1 MNRKTIAY
9 CSKVGFLMVTV
20 VAVSWLFATRFAAA
34 QPPSQP
40 NPKHPTSDQ
49 VFKNVQVLKGIPV
62 DDFLGTMG
70 IMCAALGFDCSECH
84 TGAGTEKVDWAA
96 DNPRKLIARRM
107 VQMMTTINH
116 DNFNGRQM
124 VTCWSCH
131 RGRDRPL
138 TTPTMENMYGPA
150 AMDMDDVLVQAPGQP
165 AAEKIL
171 DQYLQAVGGAEH
183 LAAMKSYVATG
194 TSVGFGG
201 FGRGGQV
208 EIAGKFPDQRV
219 TSIVFPKEP
228 ERGNSIRTFNGQE
241 AWLRTPLTVLSEYQL
256 TGGEL
261 DGAKLDAALSFPA
274 QIKTVVTDWR
284 VSMPTTI
291 SDLPAPD
298 SQAVEENKAVG
309 IGKDRL
315 VNVVQGRGPNGMYA
329 TLYFDQQSGLLLRL
343 VRYGKSPIGR
353 VPTQIDYSDYRDV
366 DGIKMPFHI
375 LFAWLGGRDEF
386 QFNQIQ
392 LNVPVDTRKFG
403 RPAPEKEHEHH

>member
-1 MNRKTIAY
+1 MKT
-9 CSKVGFLMVTV
+9 KVGLRTVTV
-20 VAVSWLFATRFAAA
+20 AMATWLFATPFAAA
-34 QPPSQP
+34 QSASHTD
-40 NPKHPTSDQ
+40 PKLTSDQ

-84 TGAGTEKVDWAA
+84 SNAGTVKVDWAA
-96 DNPRKLIARRM
+96 DNPRKLISRRM
-107 VQMMTTINH
+107 IQMMTTINH

-150 AMDMDDVLVQAPGQP
+150 SLDMDDVLVQAPGQP
-165 AAEKIL
+165 PAEKIL
-171 DQYLQAVGGAEH
+171 DQYIQAVGGADR
-183 LAAMKSYVATG
+183 LNTMKSYVATG
-194 TSVGFGG
+194 TSAGFGG
-201 FGRGGQV
+201 FGKGGLV
-208 EIAGKFPDQRV
+208 EIVGKFPDERA

-228 ERGNSIRTFNGQE
+228 ERGNSIRAFDGQE

-261 DGAKLDAALSFPA
+261 VGARLDARLAFPA
-274 QIKTVVTDWR
+274 QIKNVLTDWR
-284 VSMPTTI
+284 VSLPTTI

-298 SQAVEENKAVG
+298 SQAAEENKAAG

-315 VNVVQGRGPNGMYA
+315 VNVMQGRGPDRTYA

-343 VRYGKSPIGR
+343 VRYGNTPIGR
-353 VPTQIDYSDYRDV
+353 VPTEVDYTDYRDV
-366 DGIKMPFHI
+366 DGIKLPFHI
-375 LFAWLGGRDEF
+375 LFVWLDGRDEF
-386 QFNQIQ
+386 QLNQIK
-392 LNVPVDTRKFG
+392 LNVPVDARKFG
-403 RPAPEKEHEHH
+403 RPAPVKSTEHEHQ

>member
-1 MNRKTIAY
+1 MNRKT
-9 CSKVGFLMVTV
+9 SKHCPDAGFLVATTMV
-20 VAVSWLFATRFAAA
+20 ASWLFAAPFAIA
-34 QPPSQP
+34 QSASHT
-40 NPKHPTSDQ
+40 NPKPLTSDQ

-84 TGAGTEKVDWAA
+84 SNAGTAKVDWAA

-107 VQMMTTINH
+107 VQMMAAINK
-116 DNFNGRQM
+116 DNFNSRQM
-124 VTCWSCH
+124 VTCWTCH
-131 RGRDRPL
+131 RNRDRPL

-150 AMDMDDVLVQAPGQP
+150 TLDMDDVLAQAEGQP
-165 AAEKIL
+165 PADKIL
-171 DQYLQAVGGAEH
+171 DKYIQAVGGTER
-183 LAAMKSYVATG
+183 LATMKSYVATG
-194 TSVGFGG
+194 SSAGFGG
-201 FGRGGQV
+201 FGKGGQV

-228 ERGNSIRTFNGQE
+228 ERGNSIRAFDGHD

-261 DGAKLDAALSFPA
+261 DGAKLDAQLAFPA
-274 QIKTVVTDWR
+274 QIKSVLTDWH

-291 SDLPAPD
+291 SDLPAPE
-298 SQAVEENKAVG
+298 SQSAEENKAAG

-315 VNVVQGRGPNGMYA
+315 VNVLQGRGPDRIYA
-329 TLYFDQQSGLLLRL
+329 TLYFDQQSGLLLRE
-343 VRYGKSPIGR
+343 VRYGNSPIGR
-353 VPTQIDYSDYRDV
+353 VPTQIDYADYRDV

-386 QFNQIQ
+386 QLNQIQ
-392 LNVPVDTRKFG
+392 LNVPVDARKFG
-403 RPAPEKEHEHH
+403 RPAPEKPK